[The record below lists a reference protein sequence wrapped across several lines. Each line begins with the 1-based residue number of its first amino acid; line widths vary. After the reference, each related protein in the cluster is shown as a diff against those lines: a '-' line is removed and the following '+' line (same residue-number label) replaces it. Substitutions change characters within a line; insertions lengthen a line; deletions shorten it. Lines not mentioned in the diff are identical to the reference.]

1 MDTAAAPE
9 DRQPNTLLS
18 EEVLEYL
25 HRVGSTQSFPE
36 GAAIVRRGDPG
47 EAFYVVLEGTA
58 EVRVPAGDDGH
69 LPVVRLTP
77 GASFGEMALL
87 RGAPV
92 SADVIALGPVTVLEV
107 PEERFEGALAECAPL
122 RRELLTRMAE
132 NIHNTTSDALG
143 LFLRASTLDKLMRRD
158 WVPAP
163 VVAESARMQKVL
175 REVQELGHV
184 SDPVLVT
191 GADGAGKL
199 FVARL
204 IHEAYDLEAPFF
216 VVDCRSVVP
225 EEASRFILGSDSG
238 RAGRIGEGRIGALH
252 LAHQGTLVLRH
263 VDRLPQETQAAIA
276 DYIRAVSG
284 DETAP
289 LPKVRVLATASS
301 TDGRAP
307 LTAPLEGE
315 LAEVLTRRVLQVPT
329 LIQRRFDI
337 LPLARLFLD
346 QARGE
351 RKLSFTSEAEDALL
365 SCRYSHRNAAE
376 LREAVEVATLF
387 ADGDQIR
394 REHIFTGPRSE
405 QALPEADVG
414 ALAPVRALWRSAW
427 LLPALRWGV
436 LASFT
441 AVILLC
447 LLAGHTVLGRLANGT
462 VWVLWEPTIIVLFLF
477 LGHVWCT
484 VCPLSTAGTVVQ
496 RLGSLNRAP
505 PTWAKKYGGWFML
518 AGFFLIV
525 WSERFFHMTSVP
537 LASGI
542 LLATL
547 IGASVL
553 ICLVY
558 QREVWCRYLCPL
570 GALASGYS
578 TAATLAVRANPSV
591 CASRCATHECYK
603 GTDTEPGCPVYHH
616 PLYANEGH
624 VCKLCL
630 GCLDRCP
637 HESVKLFLRPPLM
650 AVWRVGYAAATLVPF
665 AVAVFLLALVLL
677 ASHGPG
683 WMAERTG
690 VTVLGLLAVAA
701 GVALALRLPRLVA
714 HDLEPGSP
722 LVASVAFALL
732 VLGWGPLMAYH
743 AGNIPLLAKLFVG
756 TRPELAGASVAGVGV
771 GLLPLA
777 QLSLIALAT
786 ALALFS
792 LWRIRVHAHKTGVA
806 LNRTGWVALGALCA
820 GYVVAAVVLVASSAA
835 GG

>member
-1 MDTAAAPE
+1 MDSTPAPD
-9 DRQPNTLLS
+9 DRNANTLLS

-25 HRVGSTQSFPE
+25 HRVGSEQSFPE
-36 GAAIVRRGDPG
+36 GAAIVHRGSPG

-69 LPVVRLTP
+69 LPVVRLSP

-92 SADVIALGPVTVLEV
+92 SADVIALDRVTVLEV
-107 PEERFEGALAECAPL
+107 PEERFERALAECAPL

-132 NIHNTTSDALG
+132 NIHQTTSDALG

-158 WVPAP
+158 WVPVP
-163 VVAESARMQKVL
+163 VVAESARMQNVL
-175 REVQELGHV
+175 REVQELAGV
-184 SDPVLVT
+184 DDPVLVT
-191 GADGAGKL
+191 GADGTGKL

-204 IHEAYDLEAPFF
+204 IHEADDLDAPFF

-252 LAHQGTLVLRH
+252 MAHQGTLVLRH
-263 VDRLPQETQAAIA
+263 VDRLPHETQAAIA
-276 DYIRAVSG
+276 DYIRTISEDGSV
-284 DETAP
+284 P
-289 LPKVRVLATASS
+289 LPRVRILATATS
-301 TDGRAP
+301 TDGRAAP
-307 LTAPLEGE
+307 GVPLESG
-315 LAEVLTRRVLQVPT
+315 LAEVLTRRVLPVPT

-346 QARGE
+346 QARGD
-351 RKLSFTSEAEDALL
+351 RALSFTSEAEDALL

-414 ALAPVRALWRSAW
+414 TLAPVRALWRNVW

-447 LLAGHTVLGRLANGT
+447 LLAGQTVLGRLANGT

-477 LGHVWCT
+477 AGHVWCT

-505 PTWAKKYGGWFML
+505 PAWAKKYGGWIML

-525 WSERFFHMTSVP
+525 WSERFFHMTSTP
-537 LASGI
+537 LASGV

-553 ICLVY
+553 MCLVY

-578 TAATLAVRANPSV
+578 SAATLSVRANPSV
-591 CASRCATHECYK
+591 CASRCTTHECYK
-603 GTDTEPGCPVYHH
+603 GTATEPGCPVYHH
-616 PLYANEGH
+616 PLYANEAH

-637 HESVKLFLRPPLM
+637 YESVKLYLRPPLM

-665 AVAVFLLALVLL
+665 ALGVFLLALVLL
-677 ASHGPG
+677 GSQGSG
-683 WMAERTG
+683 WMAERGG
-690 VTVLGLLAVAA
+690 VTVLGLLAVVA
-701 GVALALRLPRLVA
+701 GVLLAFRLPRMVA
-714 HDLEPGSP
+714 HDLEPASP
-722 LVASVAFALL
+722 VVASVAFALL
-732 VLGWGPLMAYH
+732 VLGWGPLMAYQV
-743 AGNIPLLAKLFVG
+743 GNIPLLTRLFVG
-756 TRPELAGASVAGVGV
+756 ARPGVAELGVAGFGV
-771 GLLPLA
+771 SLLPLA
-777 QLSLIALAT
+777 QLGFIALAT
-786 ALALFS
+786 AMALFS
-792 LWRIRVHAHKTGVA
+792 LWRIRVQARKAGIV
-806 LNRTGWVALGALCA
+806 LKRSGWVALGALCV
-820 GYVVAAVVLVASSAA
+820 GYVAAAVVLVVASVV